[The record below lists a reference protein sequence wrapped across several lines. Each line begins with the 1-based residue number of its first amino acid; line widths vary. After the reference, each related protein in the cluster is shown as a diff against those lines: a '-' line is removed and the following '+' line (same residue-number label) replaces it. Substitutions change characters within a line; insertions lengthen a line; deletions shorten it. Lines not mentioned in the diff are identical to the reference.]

1 MAHSDALGEKPI
13 GRLLFEQ
20 AVPASIGF
28 LIMSIYGIVDTIF
41 VGHWV
46 GALGIGAITVVMPIT
61 FLISSVGMAI
71 GIGGASVISR
81 ALGSKNRPHAL
92 HTFGNQ
98 VSMTLIIAVSIVVAG
113 AFFQEEILT
122 LFGGKGNI
130 LPFAKTYFQ
139 ILLLGIPF
147 LAFAMMFN
155 NDIRAVGAPK
165 VAMMILVI
173 PAVANIILD
182 PIFIVALDMGIAGA
196 AWATTLSYVASAG
209 FGLWYFLSG
218 RSELSLTLERMILKW
233 EIVSEIFSIGFVT
246 LARQGTISLLA
257 IVLNNVLFSYGGEMG
272 LSIYGII
279 NRMMMFA
286 NFPVLGITQGFLPIA
301 GYNYGAE
308 KWARVREVI
317 VKAISY
323 GTGIAVLIFTGLYLF
338 AEPLVSLFT
347 TDEQLL
353 EQTPSALITV
363 FRATP
368 LLAIQLIGS
377 AYFQAI
383 GKVMPALL
391 LTLLKQGFFL
401 IPLVLIL
408 PVYFGL
414 DGIWWSFPIAD
425 ILTAIVNFF
434 FIRKAHR
441 TLGNSLNGLAIGR

>member
-13 GRLLFEQ
+13 RRLLVEQ

-81 ALGSKNRPHAL
+81 ALGAGNRPHAL

-98 VSMTLIIAVSIVVAG
+98 VSMTLIIAVSIVAIG
-113 AFFQEEILT
+113 AFYQEEILT
-122 LFGGKGNI
+122 LFGGKGDI
-130 LPFAKTYFQ
+130 LPFAKTYFE

-147 LAFAMMFN
+147 LAFAMMAN
-155 NDIRAVGAPK
+155 NDIRAEGAPK
-165 VAMMILVI
+165 VAMMILVV
-173 PAVANIILD
+173 PAVSNIILD

-196 AWATTLSYVASAG
+196 AWATTLSYVASAA
-209 FGLWYFLSG
+209 FAMWYFLSG
-218 RSELSLTLERMILKW
+218 RSELTLTPGRLILKR
-233 EIVSEIFSIGFVT
+233 EIVYEIFSIGFVT

-257 IVLNNVLFSYGGEMG
+257 IVLNNVLFEYGGEMG
-272 LSIYGII
+272 LSVYGII
-279 NRMMMFA
+279 NRLMMFA

-308 KWARVREVI
+308 KWERVREVI

-323 GTGIAVLIFTGLYLF
+323 GTGIAVLIFTSLYLF
-338 AEPLVSLFT
+338 AKPLVSLFT
-347 TDEQLL
+347 TDPQLIEL
-353 EQTPSALITV
+353 TPPALVSV
-363 FRATP
+363 FLATP
-368 LLAIQLIGS
+368 LLSIQLIGS

-383 GKVMPALL
+383 GKVLPALL

-414 DGIWWSFPIAD
+414 DGIWFSFPIAD
-425 ILTAIVNFF
+425 VLTALVNFF
-434 FIRKAHR
+434 FIRKAHQ
-441 TLGNSLNGLAIGR
+441 TLGNSLEGMVSV